1 MNKGDIVCLNLCTPV
16 TVHIIVLYDNIVWLL
31 YEFICVCDKLQ
42 ALPASHLN
50 NGKMLQPQWDQRFV
64 GYSYHKFLKKN
75 YLACT

>member
-1 MNKGDIVCLNLCTPV
+1 MGGHSIFCLTTSEQGRYCLFV
-16 TVHIIVLYDNIVWLL
+16 LDIIVLYDNIVWLL

-75 YLACT
+75 